1 MGIISK
7 VSKLLKKGG
16 TEAKKKEGN
25 TFASLSKTEQ
35 NTLRRKVAG
44 TNDTDAL
51 KKQGYTTQQ
60 INTARE
66 QIRTSKGGRGAAQLK
81 KATERTEARKN
92 EKAKRAEKAAKE
104 TVVQTGSVGT
114 KSVSKKPSIALSR
127 PRGGSMADT
136 RKGVMRET
144 KEAGRDT
151 KGTMQYEK
159 AEIKLKDD
167 RPSRA
172 QQMAQG
178 KKPVTKSESA
188 RKAATTRKETAVR
201 MESAVSKAV
210 SDGDIDAF
218 YNKMP
223 GGEKQA
229 IERSASLSSNPE
241 ERKRTLIL
249 QRMKDAGITGAELAK
264 NYRKGGIAMKGKK

>member
-1 MGIISK
+1 M
-7 VSKLLKKGG
+7 
-16 TEAKKKEGN
+16 
-25 TFASLSKTEQ
+25 
-35 NTLRRKVAG
+35 LRLKVA
-44 TNDTDAL
+44 
-51 KKQGYTTQQ
+51 
-60 INTARE
+60 R
-66 QIRTSKGGRGAAQLK
+66 
-81 KATERTEARKN
+81 
-92 EKAKRAEKAAKE
+92 
-104 TVVQTGSVGT
+104 
-114 KSVSKKPSIALSR
+114 
-127 PRGGSMADT
+127 
-136 RKGVMRET
+136 
-144 KEAGRDT
+144 
-151 KGTMQYEK
+151 TMQYEK

-201 MESAVSKAV
+201 MESAASKAV

-264 NYRKGGIAMKGKK
+264 NYRKGGPARGQFVVRFSFLRSIVFVA

>member
-51 KKQGYTTQQ
+51 KKQGYTIQQ

-114 KSVSKKPSIALSR
+114 KSVSKKPSLAQAR
-127 PRGGSMADT
+127 VGGGSMADT
-136 RKGVMRET
+136 VKNRLRENKEVAKGEYKTVDIPLRNT
-144 KEAGRDT
+144 K
-151 KGTMQYEK
+151 
-159 AEIKLKDD
+159 
-167 RPSRA
+167 PSRA
-172 QQMAQG
+172 QQMAEG
-178 KKPVTKSESA
+178 KTPVTKSESA
-188 RKAATTRKETAVR
+188 RKAATTRKESTERMTTA
-201 MESAVSKAV
+201 AAKATL
-210 SDGDIDAF
+210 DGDIEAF
-218 YNKMP
+218 FKKLP
-223 GGEKQA
+223 GGKQQQLL
-229 IERSASLSSNPE
+229 RSAGLDPNPE
-241 ERKRTLIL
+241 QRLRTLVSKE
-249 QRMKDAGITGAELAK
+249 MKDAGETAAALAK